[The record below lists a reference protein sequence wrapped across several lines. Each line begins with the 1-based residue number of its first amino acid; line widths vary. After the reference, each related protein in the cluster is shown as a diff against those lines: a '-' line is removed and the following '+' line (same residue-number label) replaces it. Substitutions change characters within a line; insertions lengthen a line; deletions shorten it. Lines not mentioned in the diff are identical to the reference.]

1 MPFTF
6 YQNNLVTQHPWESMF
21 LIRLPH
27 TSPFWRLWSTTKAPF
42 TKCFGSASD
51 PSTPKHL
58 LLSETVSELDTGTY
72 KKHSLECHLSM
83 SLQQGYKTRALTNT
97 CQNTMHVSL
106 SIYKKYSR
114 LYNQSSSPIWFLSLF
129 YVSLL
134 SELAFAVGFAPFS
147 ISQPW
152 QRGYHL
158 PLCQF

>member
-1 MPFTF
+1 M
-6 YQNNLVTQHPWESMF
+6 VTQHPWESM
-21 LIRLPH
+21 LLNHLPH
-27 TSPFWRLWSTTKAPF
+27 TFRFCRAWSTTKAPS
-42 TKCFGSASD
+42 TKCFGSTSN

-97 CQNTMHVSL
+97 CQNSMHVSL

-114 LYNQSSSPIWFLSLF
+114 LYKQGNSPIWFLSLF
-129 YVSLL
+129 CVSLL

-152 QRGYHL
+152 QSEYHL